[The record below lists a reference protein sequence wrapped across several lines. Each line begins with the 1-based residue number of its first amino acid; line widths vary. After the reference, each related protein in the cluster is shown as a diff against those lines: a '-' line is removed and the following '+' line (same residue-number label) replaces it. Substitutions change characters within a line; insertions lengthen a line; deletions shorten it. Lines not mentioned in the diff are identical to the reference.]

1 MPALMNSPRST
12 CGTTRMTAYSN
23 ELRPRMQR
31 LLDEKLR
38 RVPARSQISQVGG
51 ALVFGVAN
59 GRVVGQPVGGNLGDD
74 IGQRLIRQARA
85 QWRVYLGQPCC
96 PRQQHV
102 VVNSGKR
109 PLPLE
114 CCPLPGMVKIQ

>member
-1 MPALMNSPRST
+1 MPALINSPRST

-23 ELRPRMQR
+23 ELCPRMPR

-38 RVPARSQISQVGG
+38 RVSARGQVSQIGG

-74 IGQRLIRQARA
+74 PGQRLIRQASA
-85 QWRVYLGQPCC
+85 QRRVYLSQPRC
-96 PRQQHV
+96 PWQQHMIA
-102 VVNSGKR
+102 N
-109 PLPLE
+109 
-114 CCPLPGMVKIQ
+114 